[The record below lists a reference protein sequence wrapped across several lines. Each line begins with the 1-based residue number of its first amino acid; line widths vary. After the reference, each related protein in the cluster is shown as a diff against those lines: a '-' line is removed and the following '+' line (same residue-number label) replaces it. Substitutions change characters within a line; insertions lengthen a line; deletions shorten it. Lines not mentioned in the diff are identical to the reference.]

1 MHNIHVVAYNEAM
14 PPSKSFPF
22 QTRFL
27 LGTLLVLLA
36 LALLAGGWAIPFKYP
51 SFSILYK
58 FGRLK
63 LFLRYGKVIGISVAL
78 LLFFQVVLA
87 ARLKMLERI
96 FSAKVL
102 FFLHR
107 LNGFIITCVIGAHPV
122 LIKASDNFIPYTF
135 SKKYYPEF
143 VGIGLLFILL
153 TVSAAAIFRN
163 FLRMPQARW
172 RLLHRLGATLV
183 LIVLPFHVLFVS
195 DTFEAAGPPRYGAV
209 TLFGLNF
216 LFILFI
222 WIKRLLK
229 I

>member
-1 MHNIHVVAYNEAM
+1 MSPVKAF
-14 PPSKSFPF
+14 SF
-22 QTRFL
+22 QTRVL
-27 LGTLLVLLA
+27 LGTMLVLLA
-36 LALLAGGWAIPFKYP
+36 LALMAGGWVIPFKYP

-63 LFLRYGKVIGISVAL
+63 LFLRYGKVIGISVFL

-107 LNGFIITCVIGAHPV
+107 LNGFIITCAIVAHPV

-143 VGIGLLFILL
+143 VGIGLLFVLL
-153 TVSAAAIFRN
+153 AVSVTAIFRN
-163 FLRMPQARW
+163 FFRMPYNRW
-172 RLLHRLGATLV
+172 RLLHRMGATLV

-195 DTFEAAGPPRYGAV
+195 DTFEPAGPPRFGAV
-209 TLFGLNF
+209 AIFGLN
-216 LFILFI
+216 ILLMVFI

-229 I
+229 